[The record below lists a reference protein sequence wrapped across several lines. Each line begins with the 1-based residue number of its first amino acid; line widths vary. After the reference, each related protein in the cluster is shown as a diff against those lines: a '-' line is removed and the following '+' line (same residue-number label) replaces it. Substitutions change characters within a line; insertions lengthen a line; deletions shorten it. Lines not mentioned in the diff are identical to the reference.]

1 MLDAKRTRANRPN
14 GRVDREEQHPLLN
27 IKIDSKHLG
36 RKSAPKEY
44 DFSVSTDLDFD
55 EKPSSWIKTLDYVSS
70 FMSVVALI
78 LAVYYSRQYGYLHEL
93 WDETVILGPNTT
105 QALVDYTHLI
115 QNGTNA
121 TLDVKEMMAAGLIH
135 GLEARSASVEGFCTK
150 DGKVK
155 HSVYTVRRAWN
166 DTVYSGSAMVESAKW
181 PDTFD
186 PWIILM
192 VIFIFSIL
200 FQFKRANSATD
211 MYAEDEDKYYPLK
224 PDFWRWLEYALTS
237 PFQIL
242 LISTSVIMGERS
254 QLLALMG
261 LQAGLVMLGFVNE
274 KRIDKFYKRGIK
286 IFGQQDYNTKNQVS
300 VGATDKENE
309 FRPRNKV
316 YKLVILMTLS
326 WLLFAIIWFIIV
338 SRFHRQVSL
347 NFDCMF
353 EDKMPWAVW
362 FIVVGQGVL
371 FALFGVVQ
379 TWQVARM
386 FGDSSVFRKLYN
398 ANKTPRTGEYN
409 SDSDF
414 KVCFDRKNGKFVYFY
429 SEDQKKEYAQK
440 ISENEFTELT
450 FVDDIKKTKSFC
462 ARRRR
467 DSWNAVAICYSTL
480 SVLAKS
486 LLEFGFIMLVVVEN
500 DMVLSG
506 T

>member
-55 EKPSSWIKTLDYVSS
+55 EKPSGWIKTLDYVSS
-70 FMSVVALI
+70 FLSVVALI

-105 QALVDYTHLI
+105 QLLI
-115 QNGTNA
+115 DNA
-121 TLDVKEMMAAGLIH
+121 GANVTSTLKQIKSADLIN
-135 GLEARSASVEGFCTK
+135 GLEARSDSIEGFCTK

-181 PDTFD
+181 PDSFD

-200 FQFKRANSATD
+200 FQFKRANSATET
-211 MYAEDEDKYYPLK
+211 YEEDSDKYYPLK

-286 IFGQQDYNTKNQVS
+286 IFGQQYYNETKTS
-300 VGATDKENE
+300 KESCTKKEIE

-338 SRFHRQVSL
+338 SRFDRQVSL

-362 FIVVGQGVL
+362 FIVIGQGVL

-398 ANKTPRTGEYN
+398 ANESFEAGVLN
-409 SDSDF
+409 SDDEF
-414 KVCFDRKNGKFVYFY
+414 QVFYDEKKQKFMYFY
-429 SEDQKKEYAQK
+429 SKEQKKEYDNKVPDNGLKPVHSLQQR
-440 ISENEFTELT
+440 
-450 FVDDIKKTKSFC
+450 KSFC

-467 DSWNAVAICYSTL
+467 DSWNAVAICYSAL

-486 LLEFGFIMLVVVEN
+486 LLEFGFIMLVVVEK

>member
-1 MLDAKRTRANRPN
+1 MLDTKRTRANRPN

-44 DFSVSTDLDFD
+44 DFSVSTGLDFD
-55 EKPSSWIKTLDYVSS
+55 KKPSSWIKTLDYVSS
-70 FMSVVALI
+70 LLSVVALV

-121 TLDVKEMMAAGLIH
+121 TLDAKEIMAAGLIH

-181 PDTFD
+181 PDSFD

-192 VIFIFSIL
+192 IIFIFSIL
-200 FQFKRANSATD
+200 FQFKRANSAVDT
-211 MYAEDEDKYYPLK
+211 YQENEDKYYPLK

-286 IFGQQDYNTKNQVS
+286 IFGQQYYNAQKQTNES
-300 VGATDKENE
+300 ASDKENE

-338 SRFHRQVSL
+338 SRFDRQVSL

-398 ANKTPRTGEYN
+398 AQNVHKTGNLNPDNEFQVWLDDKKKT
-409 SDSDF
+409 
-414 KVCFDRKNGKFVYFY
+414 FVYFY
-429 SEDQKKEYAQK
+429 SEDQKKEYERKLPDNNLLPVQ
-440 ISENEFTELT
+440 STHQ
-450 FVDDIKKTKSFC
+450 TKSFC

-467 DSWNAVAICYSTL
+467 DSWNAVAIWYSAL
-480 SVLAKS
+480 SVIAKS
-486 LLEFGFIMLVVVEN
+486 LLEFGFIMLVVVEK

>member
-44 DFSVSTDLDFD
+44 DFSVSTDLDFE
-55 EKPSSWIKTLDYVSS
+55 EKPSGWIKTLDYVSS
-70 FMSVVALI
+70 FLSVVALI

-105 QALVDYTHLI
+105 QLLIDNAGANVTSTLKQIKSADLI
-115 QNGTNA
+115 Q
-121 TLDVKEMMAAGLIH
+121 
-135 GLEARSASVEGFCTK
+135 GLEARSDSIEGFCTK

-155 HSVYTVRRAWN
+155 HSVYTIRRAWN

-211 MYAEDEDKYYPLK
+211 TYNEKEDKYYPLK

-286 IFGQQDYNTKNQVS
+286 IFGQQYYNEKKTP
-300 VGATDKENE
+300 KESCNEKEIE

-379 TWQVARM
+379 TWQVVRM

-398 ANKTPRTGEYN
+398 ANRSFEAGELN
-409 SDSDF
+409 SDDEF
-414 KVCFDRKNGKFVYFY
+414 QVCYDEKKKKFVYFY
-429 SEDQKKEYAQK
+429 SKEQKQEYDNKVPDNGLKPVHGLQQR
-440 ISENEFTELT
+440 
-450 FVDDIKKTKSFC
+450 KSFC

-467 DSWNAVAICYSTL
+467 DSWNAVAICYSAL

-486 LLEFGFIMLVVVEN
+486 LLEFGFIMLVVVEK

>member
-44 DFSVSTDLDFD
+44 DFSVSTGLYFE
-55 EKPSSWIKTLDYVSS
+55 EKPSGWIKTLDYVSS
-70 FMSVVALI
+70 FLSVVALI

-105 QALVDYTHLI
+105 QLLI
-115 QNGTNA
+115 DNA
-121 TLDVKEMMAAGLIH
+121 GANITSTVKQIKSADLIH
-135 GLEARSASVEGFCTK
+135 GLEARSDSIEGFCTK

-166 DTVYSGSAMVESAKW
+166 DTVYSGSAIVESAKW

-192 VIFIFSIL
+192 IIFIFSIL
-200 FQFKRANSATD
+200 FQFKRANSATET
-211 MYAEDEDKYYPLK
+211 YEEDSDKYYPLK
-224 PDFWRWLEYALTS
+224 PDFWRWLEYVLTS

-300 VGATDKENE
+300 EGATDKENE

-326 WLLFAIIWFIIV
+326 WLLFAIIWFIII

-347 NFDCMF
+347 NSDCMF

-398 ANKTPRTGEYN
+398 AKKTPRTGEYN

-414 KVCFDRKNGKFVYFY
+414 EVCFDKKNGKFVYFY
-429 SEDQKKEYAQK
+429 SEDQKKEYEQK
-440 ISENEFTELT
+440 MSENELT

-467 DSWNAVAICYSTL
+467 DSWNAVAICYSAL

-486 LLEFGFIMLVVVEN
+486 LLEFGFIMLVVVEK

>member
-55 EKPSSWIKTLDYVSS
+55 EKPSGWIKTLDYVSS
-70 FMSVVALI
+70 FLSVVALI

-105 QALVDYTHLI
+105 QLLI
-115 QNGTNA
+115 DNA
-121 TLDVKEMMAAGLIH
+121 GANVTSTLKQIKSADLIN
-135 GLEARSASVEGFCTK
+135 GLEARSDSIEGFCTK

-181 PDTFD
+181 PDSFD

-200 FQFKRANSATD
+200 FQFKRANSATET
-211 MYAEDEDKYYPLK
+211 YEEDSDKYYPLK

-286 IFGQQDYNTKNQVS
+286 IFGQQYYNEKKTSLESCTK
-300 VGATDKENE
+300 KEIE

-338 SRFHRQVSL
+338 SRFDRQVSL

-362 FIVVGQGVL
+362 FIVIGQGVL

-398 ANKTPRTGEYN
+398 ANESFEAGVLN
-409 SDSDF
+409 SDDEF
-414 KVCFDRKNGKFVYFY
+414 QVFYDEKKQKFMYFY
-429 SEDQKKEYAQK
+429 SKEQKKEYDNKVPDNGLKPVHSLQQR
-440 ISENEFTELT
+440 
-450 FVDDIKKTKSFC
+450 KSFC

-467 DSWNAVAICYSTL
+467 DSWNAVAICYSAL

-486 LLEFGFIMLVVVEN
+486 LLEFGFIMLVVVEK

>member
-44 DFSVSTDLDFD
+44 DFSVSTGLDFD

-121 TLDVKEMMAAGLIH
+121 TLDAKEIMAAGLIH

-200 FQFKRANSATD
+200 FQFKRANSAMET
-211 MYAEDEDKYYPLK
+211 YEENEDKYYPLK

-286 IFGQQDYNTKNQVS
+286 IFGQQYYNENKTS
-300 VGATDKENE
+300 KEICNE
-309 FRPRNKV
+309 KEIQFRPRNKV

-347 NFDCMF
+347 NSDCMF

-398 ANKTPRTGEYN
+398 ATESFEAGKLN
-409 SDSDF
+409 SDDEF
-414 KVCFDRKNGKFVYFY
+414 QVFYDEKKKKFMYFY
-429 SEDQKKEYAQK
+429 SKEQKKEYDNKVPDNDLKSVHGLQQR
-440 ISENEFTELT
+440 
-450 FVDDIKKTKSFC
+450 KSFC

-467 DSWNAVAICYSTL
+467 DSWNAVAICYSVL

-486 LLEFGFIMLVVVEN
+486 LLEFGFIMLVVVEK

>member
-44 DFSVSTDLDFD
+44 DFSVTTDLDFE
-55 EKPSSWIKTLDYVSS
+55 EKPSGWIKTLDYVSS
-70 FMSVVALI
+70 FLSVVALI

-105 QALVDYTHLI
+105 QLLI
-115 QNGTNA
+115 DNA
-121 TLDVKEMMAAGLIH
+121 GANVTSTVKQIKSAELIH
-135 GLEARSASVEGFCTK
+135 GLEARSDSIEGFCTK

-155 HSVYTVRRAWN
+155 HSVYTIRRAWN

-211 MYAEDEDKYYPLK
+211 TYKEKEDKYYPLK

-286 IFGQQDYNTKNQVS
+286 IFGQEYYNVQKQTNE
-300 VGATDKENE
+300 GASDKENE

-398 ANKTPRTGEYN
+398 AQNAHKTGKLN
-409 SDSDF
+409 SDF
-414 KVCFDRKNGKFVYFY
+414 EFQVWFDETKKKFIYFY
-429 SEDQKKEYAQK
+429 SEDQKNEYEQK
-440 ISENEFTELT
+440 SSGNLLPVQSTHE
-450 FVDDIKKTKSFC
+450 TKSFC

-467 DSWNAVAICYSTL
+467 DSWNAVAICYSAL

-486 LLEFGFIMLVVVEN
+486 LLEFGFIMLVVVEK